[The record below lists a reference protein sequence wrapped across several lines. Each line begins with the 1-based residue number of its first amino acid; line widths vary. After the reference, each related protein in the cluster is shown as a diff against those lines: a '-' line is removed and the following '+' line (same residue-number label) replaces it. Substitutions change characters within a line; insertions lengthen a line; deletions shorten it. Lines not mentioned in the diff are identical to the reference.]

1 MRTGI
6 PRPEEE
12 HGNSTSNSILGK
24 SFAPSTADNSS
35 DTYAQDSIDMLSNS
49 AGIDFSRSLD
59 NGIDQQE
66 FGELLI
72 SSGLVLLD
80 DITWITFTG
89 GYDLGYLLKTMTS
102 VPLPPADSEFF
113 DLLTTFFPSVYGII
127 PPVFQSPFYF

>member
-1 MRTGI
+1 MRTEI

-24 SFAPSTADNSS
+24 RPLLIALLIISS

-127 PPVFQSPFYF
+127 PPVFQSPS